1 MEQLEELLD
10 VALIADSLEDFVE
23 RMGIEK
29 GIEPDALHM
38 QRQGAL
44 RMLMRLLQR
53 RFESVP
59 EAVQTYLSECN
70 LEQLEELLD
79 VALTVNSIDDFV
91 NQLPVSDQL

>member
-1 MEQLEELLD
+1 
-10 VALIADSLEDFVE
+10 I
-23 RMGIEK
+23 GIEK
-29 GIEPDALHM
+29 GIEPDTLQI

-59 EAVQTYLSECN
+59 ETVQTRLSECN

-79 VALTVNSIDDFV
+79 VALTVNSLNDFV
-91 NQLPVSDQL
+91 SQLPVSTKS

>member
-1 MEQLEELLD
+1 MRY
-10 VALIADSLEDFVE
+10 VTSIE

-29 GIEPDALHM
+29 GIEPDALQM

-44 RMLMRLLQR
+44 RMLWRLLQR

-59 EAVQTYLSECN
+59 EALQTRLNQCN

-79 VALTVNSIDDFV
+79 AALTVDSFEDFV
-91 NQLPVSDQL
+91 NYLPVF